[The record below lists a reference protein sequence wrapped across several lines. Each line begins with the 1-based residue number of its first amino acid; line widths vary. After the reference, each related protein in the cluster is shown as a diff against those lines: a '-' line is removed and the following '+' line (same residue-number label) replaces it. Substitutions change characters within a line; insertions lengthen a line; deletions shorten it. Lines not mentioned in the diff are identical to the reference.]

1 TAQKK
6 IRGRGFTWVDDIMCS
21 AAGPGDVERAGA
33 QIGALLRE
41 RHAIRVGADDDFNI
55 RRPDTIIKAQI
66 EASETL
72 ALLLTSVAAI
82 ALLVG
87 GIGIMNVMLASVAQ
101 RTAEIGLRLA
111 VGAKRSAVRA
121 QFLGEAVMLS
131 LFGGVFGVA
140 LSVAGTFVAARLL
153 EWPISIPPNA

>member
-1 TAQKK
+1 ASAVGEIIRVQDKVFVVSGVLAKKGQTATGQDQDDTILLPYTTAQKK

-21 AAGPGDVERAGA
+21 AASAGDVERAGA

-41 RHAIRVGADDDFNI
+41 RHAIRAGADDDFNI
-55 RRPDTIIKAQI
+55 RRPDTVIKAQI

-111 VGAKRSAVRA
+111 VGAK
-121 QFLGEAVMLS
+121 
-131 LFGGVFGVA
+131 
-140 LSVAGTFVAARLL
+140 
-153 EWPISIPPNA
+153 